1 MILLLLLIPSA
12 VFAWRTRSMPE
23 FASLHDDGVLFVTA
37 KSIADGGYRIASLPE
52 NSWQTKFP
60 PLYPLYLSAVWKLN
74 PNFPGNLELATFMS
88 WMVLAVLIGLVSL
101 YYRRSGL
108 SDSRSW
114 LLVAFLA
121 VNPYLVQFGCTMFS
135 EVFFTCWVLAVFL
148 AIARPGVKWAIAAGA
163 LAGCAYL
170 SRTAGIALLVSVPL
184 ALAIKRDWKRAVAF
198 ALTMLPAVVVWTLW
212 SRSHLPH
219 PIDNT
224 LMYYTDYTGY
234 EFLNVDLHNL
244 PRVVWKNLDNL
255 LYGMGSLVLPGIFA
269 GLPAK
274 IVTQMIAVAMIV
286 GTARLARRGI
296 MEDYGWFAVI
306 SAGILLVWH
315 FPPNER
321 FVLPLAPLLL
331 VGLVTEIEH
340 LGAMLKTGLRHKDF
354 GQRAVAIAM
363 AGVVAIVLG
372 GALVTQGYMTFFFLH
387 ESAEQK
393 APKLADQR
401 VAYTWMAA
409 NLPPDATV
417 LSYDDALV
425 YLYAHR
431 RGNYLPLLTRWW
443 YADDLAS
450 IVDAYKNVNDYCLER
465 HLQYFYFTTQDLER
479 EVGEDERAAIERA
492 VRANPFLKP
501 IFQYGIGTVYKVKWI
516 GRK

>member
-148 AIARPGVKWAIAAGA
+148 AIARPGVNWAIAAGA

-331 VGLVTEIEH
+331 AGLVTEIEH
-340 LGAMLKTGLRHKDF
+340 LGAMLKAGLRHKNF

-393 APKLADQR
+393 VPKLADQR

-450 IVDAYKNVNDYCLER
+450 IVDAYKNVNAYCLER

-492 VRANPFLKP
+492 VRANQALTP
-501 IFQYGIGTVYKVKWI
+501 IFQYGIGTVYKVRWI
-516 GRK
+516 GQM

>member
-12 VFAWRTRSMPE
+12 LFAWRTRAMPE

-37 KSIADGGYRIASLPE
+37 KSIADGSYRIASLPE
-52 NSWQTKFP
+52 NPLQTKFP
-60 PLYPLYLSAVWKLN
+60 PLYPLYLSAIWKLD
-74 PNFPGNLELATFMS
+74 PNFPDNLKLATFMS
-88 WMVLAVLIGLVSL
+88 WMALAVLLGLVSL

-108 SDSRSW
+108 SDSRSG
-114 LLVAFLA
+114 LLIALLA
-121 VNPYLVQFGCTMFS
+121 VNPYLILFGCTMFS
-135 EVFFTCWVLAVFL
+135 EVFFTCLVLGVFL
-148 AIARPGVKWAIAAGA
+148 AIGRPGMKWAIAAGA

-170 SRTAGIALLVSVPL
+170 SRTAGVGLLVSVPL
-184 ALAIKRDWKRAVAF
+184 ALAIKNDWKRAAAF
-198 ALTMLPAVVVWTLW
+198 AGAMLPAVIAWTLW
-212 SRSHLPH
+212 SRGHMLH

-255 LYGMGSLVLPGIFA
+255 LYGMGSLMLPGIFA

-274 IVTQMIAVAMIV
+274 IVTQMIAVAMIAGAV
-286 GTARLARRGI
+286 RLARRGI

-321 FVLPLAPLLL
+321 FVLPLYPLLIA
-331 VGLVTEIEH
+331 GLVTEIEH
-340 LGAMLKTGLRHKDF
+340 LGAMLKAALRHKDF
-354 GQRAVAIAM
+354 SQRAVAVAM

-372 GALVTQGYMTFFFLH
+372 GALVTQGYMTFVSLH
-387 ESAEQK
+387 ESAEEK

-401 VAYTWMAA
+401 VAYAWMAA
-409 NLPPDATV
+409 NLPPHANV

-450 IVDAYKNVNDYCLER
+450 IVDAYKNVNAYCRER
-465 HLQYFYFTTQDLER
+465 GLQYFYFTTQDLAR

-492 VRANPFLKP
+492 VRANQALTP
-501 IFQYGIGTVYKVKWI
+501 IFQYGIGTVYEVKWV
-516 GRK
+516 GQM